1 MDKMDK
7 EEDMETAAEE
17 ITENSRDTADKATVK
32 TTEEV
37 KEEILEGKQENG
49 YKNLHHMKNCPHD
62 TCTYKNT
69 QNL

>member
-1 MDKMDK
+1 MDK

-17 ITENSRDTADKATVK
+17 ITENSRDSADKATVK

-49 YKNLHHMKNCPHD
+49 YKILHHMKNFPHD
-62 TCTYKNT
+62 TCIHLQKYSKFI
-69 QNL
+69 